1 MGEKW
6 YIIDIYI
13 YDIIFRLILTN
24 HKTCPILNI
33 YAQKGRQFMN
43 VTFLIGNGFD
53 LNLGLKTSFSNFFG
67 VYKTLP
73 AITSRYAGKKAT
85 YTQEEFEEKLQR
97 FKEDIDSN
105 ITLWSDFEKRM
116 GEYTDSENINNDKYL
131 FIDILRDF
139 RMNFAN
145 YLKEQTSDFDY
156 SNIDYIKK
164 NLGESVYDFHK
175 HFLPQDKKT
184 ITDVFNTYRDNSYT
198 TSIILFNYTNI
209 LNHLINALP
218 SSIQNN
224 IHKHTYSSGN
234 ECSDTIKDVIHIHGT
249 LSTNMIIGVNDKE
262 QIVNEDFKEDAEVCR
277 AFIKQSIN
285 EKVRDYRLSN
295 SMEKIKN
302 SDLICIYGM
311 SFGETDRYI
320 WEKVIN
326 WLLGASQRKVVI
338 FAFEKEYS
346 PLNPEE
352 TQEIIE
358 EYQDKLLNHNTF
370 NEDERNEKISALR
383 NQIVVGINT
392 PIFRFDLHKK
402 EHKPALP
409 VLSVPNV
416 SEQLKEVTNKISDL
430 SSPK

>member
-1 MGEKW
+1 
-6 YIIDIYI
+6 
-13 YDIIFRLILTN
+13 
-24 HKTCPILNI
+24 
-33 YAQKGRQFMN
+33 
-43 VTFLIGNGFD
+43 
-53 LNLGLKTSFSNFFG
+53 
-67 VYKTLP
+67 
-73 AITSRYAGKKAT
+73 
-85 YTQEEFEEKLQR
+85 
-97 FKEDIDSN
+97 
-105 ITLWSDFEKRM
+105 M

-218 SSIQNN
+218 SSIQNI

>member
-1 MGEKW
+1 
-6 YIIDIYI
+6 
-13 YDIIFRLILTN
+13 
-24 HKTCPILNI
+24 
-33 YAQKGRQFMN
+33 MN

-53 LNLGLKTSFSNFFG
+53 LNLGLKTSFSNFFE

-73 AITSRYAGKKAT
+73 ANTSRYAGNKGK
-85 YTQEEFEEKLQR
+85 YTQIEFEEKLQR

-105 ITLWSDFEKRM
+105 IILWSDFEKKM

-139 RMNFAN
+139 RMNFAK
-145 YLKEQTSDFDY
+145 YLKEQISDFDY

-164 NLGESVYDFHK
+164 NLGDSVYDFHK

-218 SSIQNN
+218 SSIQNI
-224 IHKHTYSSGN
+224 IHKHTHSNGN
-234 ECSDTIKDVIHIHGT
+234 ERSDTIKDIIHIHGT
-249 LSTNMIIGVNDKE
+249 LSTNMIIGVNDKA
-262 QIVNEDFKEDAEVCR
+262 QIANEDFKEDEEVCR

-285 EKVRDYRLSN
+285 ENVRDYRLSN

-302 SDLICIYGM
+302 SNLICIYGM

-320 WEKVIN
+320 WETVIN
-326 WLLGASQRKVVI
+326 WLLGEPRRKVVI

-358 EYQDKLLNHNTF
+358 EYQDRLLNYNTF
-370 NEDERNEKISALR
+370 NKDERKEKIASLR
-383 NQIVVGINT
+383 NQIIVGINT
-392 PIFRFDLHKK
+392 PIFRFNLPKK
-402 EHKPALP
+402 EPKQVLP
-409 VLSVPNV
+409 VLSVPNA
-416 SEQLKEVTNKISDL
+416 SEQLEELTNKISNL
-430 SSPK
+430 SSPE